1 MDILALLIS
10 FLVAVAIFGLFLGL
24 FSGVGAGVDRQN
36 ERIRDIRNEK
46 EKSIADD
53 VKKEKVKVSEAI
65 KRKKEENRKKVA
77 KRNRQKEKENKHSTV
92 DDMLAIVQWDI
103 TSEQFLVIKL
113 VCALVGVILS
123 MIICMRLHVGVN
135 KFVLAMIF
143 CGLVGML
150 IPGEILKGK
159 SKKYQESI
167 RLDLPDVMD
176 LLVVSVEAGL
186 AFDAALMRLYERN
199 KTVVMEQL
207 IQATRDI
214 QRGVSKREAYLD
226 LAQRCKVKELTTFL
240 IAMIQADQLGTS
252 IQTVLRSQAEVLRN
266 ERKRTAARKAKEA
279 PVKML
284 IPMVLFVFPVIF
296 IVLLGPAALN
306 IMDILG

>member
-10 FLVAVAIFGLFLGL
+10 FLVAVAISGLFLGL
-24 FSGVGAGVDRQN
+24 FSGVGAGVDRQD

-135 KFVLAMIF
+135 KFVLAMI
-143 CGLVGML
+143 L

-186 AFDAALMRLYERN
+186 GFDAALMRLYERN